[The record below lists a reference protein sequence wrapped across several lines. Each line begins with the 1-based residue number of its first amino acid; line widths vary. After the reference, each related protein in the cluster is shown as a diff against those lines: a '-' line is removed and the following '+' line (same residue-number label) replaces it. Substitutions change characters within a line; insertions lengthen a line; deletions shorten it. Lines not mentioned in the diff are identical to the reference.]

1 MWLQKRLI
9 LDDYILMT
17 ERCNVFFFFSRCM
30 DTAQTTYF
38 EYFKTL
44 KDIWTAGISHLVY
57 LAVRGLFHT
66 FRCNFV
72 FNRILSQIIHSPLSE
87 SKFLSLAHAL

>member
-17 ERCNVFFFFSRCM
+17 ERCNVFFFFHV
-30 DTAQTTYF
+30 AQTTYF

-44 KDIWTAGISHLVY
+44 KDIWTAGIFHLVY